1 MKTFNIEI
9 KEVLVKKIAIESN
22 SIDEAL
28 VEAKQLYNS
37 ENIVLDSSNHFDTII
52 SEDTIENAETIRMRL
67 TDEIID
73 YLIDDER
80 KHFEELDTEPQDHI
94 YLKLLQ
100 LKTLNIN

>member
-73 YLIDDER
+73 YLIDDEI

>member
-28 VEAKQLYNS
+28 VEVKQLYNS
-37 ENIVLDSSNHFDTII
+37 ENILLDSSNHFDTII
-52 SEDTIENAETIRMRL
+52 YEDTIENAETIRMRL
-67 TDEIID
+67 TDEVID

-80 KHFEELDTEPQDHI
+80 KHFEELGTEPQDHI
-94 YLKLLQ
+94 YLKLLK
-100 LKTLNIN
+100 LKTLNNN